1 MTIAEPRSEQ
11 LQRQLLALRQ
21 AARRRDHFAHLPT
34 FRTAFVR
41 GILQFRKELRSLRRD
56 RDA

>member
-1 MTIAEPRSEQ
+1 MAFAESRSVQ

-34 FRTAFVR
+34 FRAAFVR
-41 GILQFRKELRSLRRD
+41 GILQFRKELRQSSG
-56 RDA
+56 

>member
-1 MTIAEPRSEQ
+1 MTGTEPRSAQ

-21 AARRRDHFAHLPT
+21 AARRKDHFAHLPT
-34 FRTAFVR
+34 FRAAFVQ
-41 GILQFRKELRSLRRD
+41 GILQFRRELRSLGRE